1 MEVRKGR
8 VKRIAEVQS
17 MLAVSTTF
25 APTRWIRM
33 LPCNATVSEGRA
45 SDPDK
50 AWWTAART
58 GIIVTR

>member
-25 APTRWIRM
+25 APTLWIRM
-33 LPCNATVSEGRA
+33 LPCNATVSEGRG
-45 SDPDK
+45 DPDK